1 MKAKANSTSYT
12 LAEEYQY
19 SNTEAVR
26 TGRKWIDGSD
36 IYAIALST
44 SITNTSSAQSLNI
57 DIPSAVKSVLNDIVS
72 LSGIWS
78 VNSNYVALPRG
89 HADNVH
95 DGISLAVSPQQN
107 IWIEWGT
114 GNTGGVQLPVSS
126 NLRKNKKVVVLC

>member
-19 SNTEAVR
+19 SKTEAVR

-44 SITNTSSAQSLNI
+44 SITNTSTAQSLNI
-57 DIPSAVKSVLNDIVS
+57 DIPSDVKSVLNDIVS

-78 VNSNYVALPRG
+78 VNSNYVSLPRA
-89 HADNVH
+89 HADNSH
-95 DGISLAVSPQQN
+95 DGISIAISPQQT
-107 IWIEWGT
+107 IWLEWGM
-114 GNTGGVQLPVSS
+114 NNSGGVQLPVSS

>member
-1 MKAKANSTSYT
+1 MKAKTNSTSYT

-19 SNTEAVR
+19 SKTEAVR
-26 TGRKWIDGSD
+26 TGRKWIDDSD
-36 IYAIALST
+36 IYTIALST

-78 VNSNYVALPRG
+78 VNNNYVALPRG
-89 HADNVH
+89 HADNSH
-95 DGISLAVSPQQN
+95 DGISIAVSPEQN

-114 GNTGGVQLPVSS
+114 GNAGGGTVTCILEFT
-126 NLRKNKKVVVLC
+126 KK